1 MYGSIKKIY
10 ESDCIELDLF
20 NLIVYTLAVTLKE
33 EI

>member
-10 ESDCIELDLF
+10 ESDCIELDF
-20 NLIVYTLAVTLKE
+20 FKLIVYPSAVTLKE